1 MFEIRQ
7 AQEKDCALI
16 LDFIRRLADYEKL
29 LNEVTATED
38 DVRRELFTEPASA
51 HALIAYEDDKPVGF
65 ALYFYNFS
73 TFLTRRGLYLED
85 FFIDPAYRGKG
96 YGKALMQYLART
108 AVEQKCGRFVWGV
121 LEWNKPAIGFYEK
134 AGAKLMNDWRL
145 CRLTGE
151 ALERFAK
158 GS

>member
-1 MFEIRQ
+1 MFEIRP
-7 AQEKDCALI
+7 AEEKDCALV

-29 LNEVTATED
+29 LHEVSATVED
-38 DVRRELFTEPASA
+38 VHRELFEEPASA
-51 HALIAYEDDKPVGF
+51 HALIAYEDGVPVGF

-85 FFIDPAYRGKG
+85 IFIDPAHRGKG
-96 YGKALMQYLART
+96 YGKALMRHLAKM
-108 AVEQKCGRFVWGV
+108 AVEQKCGRFEWVV
-121 LEWNKPAIGFYEK
+121 LEWNKPAIGFYERV
-134 AGAKLMNDWRL
+134 GAKVMQDWRL

-151 ALERFAK
+151 ALSRFAE